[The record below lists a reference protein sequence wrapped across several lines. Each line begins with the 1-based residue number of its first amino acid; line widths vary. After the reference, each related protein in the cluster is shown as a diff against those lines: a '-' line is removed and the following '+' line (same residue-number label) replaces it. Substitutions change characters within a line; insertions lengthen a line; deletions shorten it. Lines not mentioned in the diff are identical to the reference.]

1 LCAFFFYVVNI
12 LAFVNQPPWHIKAVI
27 IAIFSIP
34 AFVFLLLGAF
44 IRGFSHARRDT
55 GIVLLSAS
63 ALSALAMLSF
73 FCAWA
78 SPDMARH
85 FPQTHFI
92 SLATLYL
99 VLFALVFMSSLDL
112 ADHSSPVKAPNH
124 TMQLTGSVCH
134 AGCDTPADPPAA
146 SAPHSACS

>member
-1 LCAFFFYVVNI
+1 MITKNIFGISTLALSAFFFYVVNI

-27 IAIFSIP
+27 IAVFSIP

-85 FPQTHFI
+85 FSADTFHFFSDTVFGI
-92 SLATLYL
+92 VCLSLY
-99 VLFALVFMSSLDL
+99 VLIGF
-112 ADHSSPVKAPNH
+112 
-124 TMQLTGSVCH
+124 G
-134 AGCDTPADPPAA
+134 
-146 SAPHSACS
+146 

>member
-1 LCAFFFYVVNI
+1 MSAFFFYVVNI

-63 ALSALAMLSF
+63 ALSALVMLSF
-73 FCAWA
+73 FAFGRLQTWQ
-78 SPDMARH
+78 DI
-85 FPQTHFI
+85 FPQRHFI
-92 SLATLYL
+92 SLAILYL
-99 VLFALVFMSSLDL
+99 VFFASVFMSSLDL
-112 ADHSSPVKAPNH
+112 AYYSCPFKAPNH
-124 TMQLTGSVCH
+124 AMQLTGS
-134 AGCDTPADPPAA
+134 
-146 SAPHSACS
+146 ACS